1 MEEKFIVTTEQVDK
15 LISLTHSTLDI
26 LNCELLIVDNMHL
39 FKETDFYKSLNDK
52 SKVTLENFMY
62 YTTSL
67 FIASHNLIVILLN
80 NLKGET
86 IRENAIYFSSTL
98 FHELRHAWQ
107 FKKELFDFKEAM
119 QPNDENYLKQ
129 PHEMDALAYEVFAT
143 NKFKNEICDLFEID
157 QNWVVTYPWS

>member
-15 LISLTHSTLDI
+15 LISLTHVTLDF
-26 LNCELLIVDNMHL
+26 LDCELLIADNMNL

-52 SKVTLENFMY
+52 GKVALDSYMY
-62 YTTSL
+62 HTTSL
-67 FIASHNLIVILLN
+67 FIASHNLIVILLDS
-80 NLKGET
+80 LGET
-86 IRENAIYFSSTL
+86 KREKAIKFSSTL

-107 FKKELFDFKEAM
+107 FKKELFDFKETM

-143 NKFKNEICDLFEID
+143 NKFKKEICDLFEID
-157 QNWVVTYPWS
+157 QNWELTYPWL